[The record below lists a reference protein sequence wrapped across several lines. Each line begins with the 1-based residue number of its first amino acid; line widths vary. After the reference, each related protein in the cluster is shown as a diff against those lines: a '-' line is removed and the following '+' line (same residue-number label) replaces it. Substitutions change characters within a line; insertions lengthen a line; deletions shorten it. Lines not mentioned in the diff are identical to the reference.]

1 MSNNIYKKLNEF
13 KKLVSKVKKDSV
25 NPHFKNKYATIE
37 SVLETI
43 EEPLSKSGL
52 GFYQVVK
59 DMNLETIIYDTES
72 DDKLVSSVP
81 LIISKSDM
89 QQLGSALT
97 YARRYGLVALLG
109 LEQEDDD
116 GNLAVAN
123 NVSNSNVGVNN
134 KPSYNNT
141 SNYNN
146 NTKAYNQEKRKPT
159 PDEVLELEEL
169 IIKAKKDKA
178 KLLSFFEVTKLEDVD
193 NYVYCKNILLKQI
206 KKNEEEANKKQQE
219 EKDNQIPF

>member
-13 KKLVSKVKKDSV
+13 KKLVSKVKKDST
-25 NPHFKNKYATIE
+25 NPFFKSKYATIE

-43 EEPLSKSGL
+43 EEPLNKTGL

-59 DMNLETIIYDTES
+59 DMNLETILYDTES

-81 LIISKSDM
+81 LLIANKDM

-116 GNLAVAN
+116 GNLAVSNNAN
-123 NVSNSNVGVNN
+123 TGNN
-134 KPSYNNT
+134 KPQYNNT

-146 NTKAYNQEKRKPT
+146 TKTYNQEKRKPT

-178 KLLSFFEVTKLEDVD
+178 NLLSFFKVEKLEDVPD
-193 NYVYCKNILLKQI
+193 YIYCKNILLKQI
-206 KKNEEEANKKQQE
+206 KKNEEEANKKRQE

>member
-13 KKLVSKVKKDSV
+13 KRLVSKVKKDSV

-43 EEPLSKSGL
+43 EEPMQKVGL
-52 GFYQVVK
+52 GFYQSVK
-59 DMNLETIIYDTES
+59 DMTLETILFDYETDST
-72 DDKLVSSVP
+72 LTSSVP
-81 LIISKSDM
+81 LLISKSDM

-116 GNLAVAN
+116 GNLAVSN
-123 NVSNSNVGVNN
+123 NGNN
-134 KPSYNNT
+134 KPQYNNT
-141 SNYNN
+141 QQSYN

-178 KLLSFFEVTKLEDVD
+178 NLLSFFKVEKLEDVPD
-193 NYVYCKNILLKQI
+193 YIYCKNILLKQI
-206 KKNEEEANKKQQE
+206 KKNEEEANKKRQE

>member
-13 KKLVSKVKKDSV
+13 KKIVSKVKKDGL

-43 EEPLSKSGL
+43 EEPLEKAGL
-52 GFYQVVK
+52 GFYQIVK
-59 DMNLETIIYDTES
+59 EMTLETILYDTES
-72 DDKLVSSVP
+72 DDKLISSVP

-116 GNLAVAN
+116 GNLAVSN
-123 NVSNSNVGVNN
+123 NVNNSSGVNN
-134 KPSYNNT
+134 KPQYNNT
-141 SNYNN
+141 QQNYNN
-146 NTKAYNQEKRKPT
+146 TKTYNAEKRKPT
-159 PDEVLELEEL
+159 AEEVLELEEL

-178 KLLSFFEVTKLEDVD
+178 KLLYFFKVEKLEDVGD
-193 NYVYCKNILLKQI
+193 YSYCKNILLKQI
-206 KKNEEEANKKQQE
+206 KKNEEEQKKLEQE
-219 EKDNQIPF
+219 EADSKVPF

>member
-43 EEPLSKSGL
+43 EEPLEKVGL

-59 DMNLETIIYDTES
+59 DMHLETIIYDTES
-72 DDKLVSSVP
+72 DDKLISSVP
-81 LIISKSDM
+81 LLVSKSDM

-116 GNLAVAN
+116 GNLAV
-123 NVSNSNVGVNN
+123 SNSGNT
-134 KPSYNNT
+134 KPPYNNT

-146 NTKAYNQEKRKPT
+146 TKAYNTEKRKPT
-159 PDEVLELEEL
+159 PDEVIELEEL

-178 KLLSFFEVTKLEDVD
+178 NLLSFFKVEDLSDVPD
-193 NYVYCKNILLKQI
+193 YTYCKNILLKQI